1 MMRTDWAGQSSGQTP
16 QLTSARQVKQG
27 EGDLQ
32 SLLLIKHCF
41 RYQAG
46 AVGGSTE
53 NHSEVCI

>member
-1 MMRTDWAGQSSGQTP
+1 MSMMRGHWAGEH
-16 QLTSARQVKQG
+16 LTSARQVKQG

-53 NHSEVCI
+53 NHSEVCTSDY